1 MTHTKKY
8 TLIITNLPG
17 GEIELAGNLPWDTFL
32 TYEAAALA
40 HLGKNIE
47 VDGFRKGSVPET
59 MVRKHIPDQLLL
71 EEMAERALQ
80 EHYVQMLT
88 QESIDAIGRPRIALT
103 KLARDNDLEFKI
115 ITAVMPEV
123 KLPDY
128 HALAKAAEKIEA
140 PAVTDEDVEN
150 TINELRHMRL
160 HQNDT
165 AGTHDHSTPHEH
177 TEAELPVV
185 DDAFAKSFGKFET
198 VADLKAKIREN
209 LALEKDREAKDKQ
222 RTAVLEAVSKETE
235 VVVPKLFV
243 EAELQKLVS
252 QVEFEVSRAGV
263 KFEDYLK
270 QVGKT
275 KEDLEKEF
283 LPDAERRAKFQ
294 LVLDAIANKENLK
307 PEAEVVEQ
315 ETQKLMTMYPGADE
329 ARTRAYAQMVL
340 TNEKVL
346 SFLETL

>member
-1 MTHTKKY
+1 MTNEKKY
-8 TLIITNLPG
+8 TLVISSLPG
-17 GEIELAGNLPWDTFL
+17 GEIELAGSLPWSVFSVH
-32 TYEAAALA
+32 ESAAIA

-47 VDGFRKGSVPET
+47 VDGFRKGTVPET
-59 MVRKHIPDQLLL
+59 MLRKQIPDQLLL

-115 ITAVMPEV
+115 VTAVMPEV

-128 HALAKAAEKIEA
+128 RALAKDAEKIDA

-150 TINELRHMRL
+150 TVNELRHMRL
-160 HQNDT
+160 HQD
-165 AGTHDHSTPHEH
+165 AGDHGHSHEPHSH
-177 TEAELPVV
+177 TEEELPVV

-222 RTAVLEAVSKETE
+222 RTVLLEAISEKTE
-235 VVVPKLFV
+235 VAVPKLFID
-243 EAELQKLVS
+243 AELQKLVS

-275 KEDLEKEF
+275 KEDLEAQF
-283 LPDAERRAKFQ
+283 LPDAEKRAKFQ
-294 LVLDAIANKENLK
+294 LVLDAIAGKEGLQ
-307 PEAEVVEQ
+307 PEEETVKQ
-315 ETQKLMTMYPGADE
+315 ETEKLIAMYPGADE

-346 SFLETL
+346 AFLESL